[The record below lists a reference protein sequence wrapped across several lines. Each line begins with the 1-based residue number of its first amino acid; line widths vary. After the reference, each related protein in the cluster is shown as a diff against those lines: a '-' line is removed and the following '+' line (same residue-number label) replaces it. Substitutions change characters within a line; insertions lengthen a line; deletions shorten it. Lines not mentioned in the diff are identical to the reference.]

1 MKLNL
6 QLDSQ
11 KLNKL
16 KEVCSETP
24 IYCFPVDLTK
34 EGLFTTDSYVGA
46 TKSGIFLFENEDL
59 IYHPFEKIE
68 KVINRP
74 QTNGAQLNLK
84 IDGEEYPFARCS
96 MRYASGVA
104 SLARGMNLLLKG
116 ESQRLVVNNDREKR
130 CHKCGRVLPGTEMC
144 PKCNKMGGNL
154 KRFFDICKENKLL
167 LLTIIFFML
176 LDTAVGLSKEYILR
190 IFVDNHLSTGN
201 GTVGDVVTFFAIYFG
216 VILIGLVIYFYKA

>member
-34 EGLFTTDSYVGA
+34 EGLFTTDSYVGT

-59 IYHPFEKIE
+59 IYHPFENIE

-104 SLARGMNLLLKG
+104 DRKS
-116 ESQRLVVNNDREKR
+116 VV
-130 CHKCGRVLPGTEMC
+130 
-144 PKCNKMGGNL
+144 
-154 KRFFDICKENKLL
+154 
-167 LLTIIFFML
+167 
-176 LDTAVGLSKEYILR
+176 
-190 IFVDNHLSTGN
+190 
-201 GTVGDVVTFFAIYFG
+201 
-216 VILIGLVIYFYKA
+216 